1 MTFKFLKQ
9 PKVVIFLVR
18 VNVRQKVIVIQTKY
32 INYIPIH
39 VLTYLLYKGQT
50 KWQLTFQLTIIR

>member
-32 INYIPIH
+32 INYIPIR
-39 VLTYLLYKGQT
+39 TYKGQT

>member
-39 VLTYLLYKGQT
+39 VLTYTL
-50 KWQLTFQLTIIR
+50 